1 MNPNIDNVRIKGQKG
16 LLPPAILIEEFAHD
30 PDTEAVVL
38 NARRAVAQIVKQ
50 ESDKL
55 LAIVGP
61 CSIHDTGAAVEYAGR
76 LREISAPY
84 SEEIVVVM
92 RAYFEKPRTIM
103 GWKGLINDPD
113 LDETYQIN
121 KGLRAARGLLLEVAK
136 LGMAAGTEFLDTNL
150 PQHISDL
157 IAWGAIGA
165 RTTESQVHRALASG
179 MSMAIGFKNA
189 TDGDAEVAIDAVQ
202 AAGRAHWFPSITKEG
217 VAAIFQSSGNDC
229 CHVILRGGTKT
240 GPNYARDYVAGV
252 VKKLCA
258 RGLPPAVMVD
268 CSHGNSEKDHRRQA
282 TVAADVA
289 EQIASGSSDIG
300 GVMIESHLV
309 EGRQDYVA
317 GQAVY
322 GKSITDACISLEQT
336 VPILDGLA
344 EAVRKRRG

>member
-1 MNPNIDNVRIKGQKG
+1 
-16 LLPPAILIEEFAHD
+16 
-30 PDTEAVVL
+30 
-38 NARRAVAQIVKQ
+38 
-50 ESDKL
+50 
-55 LAIVGP
+55 
-61 CSIHDTGAAVEYAGR
+61 
-76 LREISAPY
+76 
-84 SEEIVVVM
+84 
-92 RAYFEKPRTIM
+92 
-103 GWKGLINDPD
+103 
-113 LDETYQIN
+113 
-121 KGLRAARGLLLEVAK
+121 
-136 LGMAAGTEFLDTNL
+136 
-150 PQHISDL
+150 
-157 IAWGAIGA
+157 
-165 RTTESQVHRALASG
+165 
-179 MSMAIGFKNA
+179 MAIGFKNA